1 MTQPHSG
8 DKTTIGRPY
17 KAFLLSHKFA
27 LVLMLLLGILHTGI
41 LLTSQSHVD
50 GDEGVIGIM
59 GQHILLRHE
68 HPLFFYGQLYGTGAA
83 LEAHLAAAI
92 FALFGTSGVALKMVS
107 LLLFWGALILVYV
120 ISRRFLTER
129 AALWAM
135 ALFGL
140 ATPLIEWRTKMRG
153 GYAGI
158 PFFSLLVVFFYLQI
172 VERDQK
178 PWHRYFL
185 LGLAMGGAWFNSS
198 LALSLLAA
206 LFLHALFVARRFFRP
221 AVLMIL
227 VGILLALSPIIWHEI
242 QTDYEYTRYLTSLG
256 TSRPSGED
264 VQKVF
269 TEFLPRFFIPANVD
283 QYAADLPWTGWLE
296 YSLYAGVTLAAVC
309 LFFTMRPAFP
319 QRRLLGLM
327 ILTICIHL
335 LLFSVST
342 DRARSPRYLLPL
354 YVPLLFMVVIVQHYL
369 QERFSKIRLHYAATA
384 VLGILLGIGIYHNA
398 CYLRPSTV
406 TDDILLTDWRIVNV
420 QTDGNLAARII
431 EYLRARDITYL
442 RTGYFLQWRI
452 LFESQETIIASSE
465 GYFPTIQRFAEY
477 DQQVAEANRVAIVLH
492 QDSRQLLEA
501 EESGQVKDMQRVE
514 MDNYVIFTP

>member
-1 MTQPHSG
+1 MEKTCKEFLSAHKSG
-8 DKTTIGRPY
+8 LI
-17 KAFLLSHKFA
+17 
-27 LVLMLLLGILHTGI
+27 LMLLLGSLHMGV

-59 GQHILLRHE
+59 ARHVLFRNE
-68 HPLFFYGQLYGTGAA
+68 HPLFFYGQLYGTGAT

-92 FALFGTSGVALKMVS
+92 FALFGASGVALKMVS

-120 ISRRFLTER
+120 ISQRFLTNR

-158 PFFSLLVVFFYLQI
+158 PFFSLLMVLLYLQI

-185 LGLAMGGAWFNSS
+185 LGLTMGGAWFNSS

-206 LFLHALFVARRFFRP
+206 LLLHSLFVARRFFRP
-221 AVLMIL
+221 AVLLMP
-227 VGILLALSPIIWHEI
+227 VGVLLALSPLIWHEI
-242 QTDYEYTRYLTSLG
+242 QTDYEHTRYLMALG
-256 TSRPSGED
+256 ASQPSAED

-269 TEFLPRFFIPANVD
+269 TEFLPRFFVPANVD
-283 QYAADLPWTGWLE
+283 QYATDLPWTGWLE
-296 YSLYAGVTLAAVC
+296 YSLYAGMTLAAAC
-309 LFFTMRPAFP
+309 LFFTMRPTFL
-319 QRRLLGLM
+319 QRRFLGLM
-327 ILTICIHL
+327 LLTVCLHL
-335 LLFSVST
+335 LLFTIST
-342 DRARSPRYLLPL
+342 DRTRSPRYLLPL
-354 YVPLLFMVVIVQHYL
+354 YTPLLFIAVIAPQYL
-369 QERFSKIRLHYAATA
+369 QERFPKIKLQYAATA
-384 VLGILLGIGIYHNA
+384 VLGLLIGMGFYHNVR
-398 CYLRPSTV
+398 YLRPSTV

-420 QTDGNLAARII
+420 QTDGNLASRII
-431 EYLRARDITYL
+431 KYLQAQNSTYL

-465 GYFPTIQRFAEY
+465 GYFPTIQRFVEY
-477 DQQVAEANRVAIVLH
+477 DKQVAEADRVAIVLH
-492 QDSRQLLEA
+492 RDSRQLMEA
-501 EESGQVKDMQRVE
+501 EESGQVKAMQRVE
-514 MDNYVIFTP
+514 MDDYVIFTP